1 VNYTLEDNVIWHAGW
16 KIGANRDDDV
26 TVGGLVGD
34 DVFRHPVYAQFTS
47 DGTARRN
54 LIVDGAA
61 DGGMFRGNSSVTENL
76 GIDNPIGLVL
86 GGGTNYNTDTPGGV
100 LIRAAYDVHLGSA
113 DIDSANPRGGGVV
126 TVNGKPGSYFRY
138 GIIAHRATLAN
149 GQTAAALHAQ
159 ADFDVPSYMD
169 WSDTVIYQWATS
181 GNSTADFGSFPSQ
194 VHQTFANMIWDDPTS
209 GTNVNNGSVTLPNP
223 YTADQLYQAL
233 GFTGGDAPARKR
245 AFIEYAVAHPEV
257 HIQRQALN
265 LLWTGYGISHSVL

>member
-1 VNYTLEDNVIWHAGW
+1 VL
-16 KIGANRDDDV
+16 
-26 TVGGLVGD
+26 L
-34 DVFRHPVYAQFTS
+34 Q
-47 DGTARRN
+47 
-54 LIVDGAA
+54 A
-61 DGGMFRGNSSVTENL
+61 D
-76 GIDNPIGLVL
+76 
-86 GGGTNYNTDTPGGV
+86 YN
-100 LIRAAYDVHLGSA
+100 AHLGSA
-113 DIDSANPRGGGVV
+113 DIDTANPRRGGIS
-126 TVNGKPGSYFRY
+126 TVNGKAGSYFRH
-138 GIIAHRATLAN
+138 GIIAHRGILAAS
-149 GQTAAALHAQ
+149 QTYAALHAQ

-265 LLWTGYGISHSVL
+265 LLWTGYGISHSIP